1 MRDYLNECSPVH
13 FVFPI
18 DGDCVNERDGEVCGD
33 GVTITAEIAA
43 PAGCTVTVN
52 GITAEERG
60 GGRYFAQVPICG
72 DRATLTAVCG
82 AESAEVEIYRLPD
95 VVGKYRL
102 SVDDNILFLADITA
116 HADEYRSIFDN
127 PYLAIYREAHEKYG
141 AKVHLNLF
149 YAYTGAGKT
158 YFSAHPDDF
167 DLSMVTDKFRA
178 EWAANADWLKLA
190 FHSRAEFPA
199 DPYRHST
206 AEEITA
212 DFLAVKREV
221 ERFAGPASF
230 ADTATTVHYGSG
242 NFETVTALR
251 TQGLRALAGY
261 FTLRADGTPSVSYYA
276 DPDLVK
282 RVGERDFWYDRHSDM
297 LFARI
302 DLVLNIAPHADNM
315 AKLPQIAAHP
325 GRGGFVSIMIH
336 EQYFYPDYRHHKP
349 DFAVR
354 VLEAC
359 RFLHEAG
366 YRGMHLGEL
375 FPALN

>member
-1 MRDYLNECSPVH
+1 MRDYLNEGAPVH

-18 DGDCVNERDGEVCGD
+18 DGDCLNERDGEVCGD
-33 GVTITAEIAA
+33 VLTITAEIAA
-43 PAGCTVTVN
+43 PAGCAVAVN
-52 GITAEERG
+52 GIAAEEQG
-60 GGRYFAQVPICG
+60 SGRYVVRVPVAG
-72 DRATLTAVCG
+72 DRAVLTAVCG
-82 AESAEVEIYRLPD
+82 ADSAEVEVYRLRD

-127 PYLAIYREAHEKYG
+127 PYLAVYREAHEKYG

-149 YAYTGAGKT
+149 YAYTGEAKRL
-158 YFSAHPDDF
+158 FSAHPDDF
-167 DLSMVTDKFRA
+167 DLSMVTDKFRD

-190 FHSRAEFPA
+190 FHARAEFPA
-199 DPYRHST
+199 DPYRDST

-230 ADTATTVHYGSG
+230 ADTVTTVHYGSG
-242 NFETVTALR
+242 SFETVCALR
-251 TQGLRALAGY
+251 AQGIRALAGY
-261 FTLRADGTPSVSYYA
+261 FILKANGRPSVAYYA
-276 DPDLVK
+276 EPDLVK

-302 DLVLNIAPHADNM
+302 DLVLNINPNAQNLAE
-315 AKLPQIAAHP
+315 LPKIAAHT

-336 EQYFYPDYRHHKP
+336 EQYFYPDYRNHRP
-349 DFAVR
+349 DFADR
-354 VLEAC
+354 VLDAC
-359 RFLHEAG
+359 RYLREQG
-366 YRGMHLGEL
+366 YTGMHLGEL
-375 FPALN
+375 FR

>member
-1 MRDYLNECSPVH
+1 MMDYLRDGEPLH

-18 DGDCVNERDGEVCGD
+18 DGDCLNERDGMVCGD
-33 GVTITAEIAA
+33 GLTVTAEVAA
-43 PAGCTVTVN
+43 PADCAVTVN
-52 GITAEERG
+52 GVPAIEREA
-60 GGRYFAQVPICG
+60 GRYAVQVTVQG
-72 DRATLTAVCG
+72 KQAELVAVCG
-82 AESAEVEIYRLPD
+82 DLRAAVTVYRLSD

-116 HADEYRSIFDN
+116 HAEEYTSIFDN
-127 PYLAIYREAHEKYG
+127 PYLAIYREAHEQYG

-149 YAYTGAGKT
+149 YAYTGEGKT
-158 YFSAHPDDF
+158 CFSAHPDDF
-167 DLSMVTDKFRA
+167 DLSMMTDKFRD

-190 FHSRAEFPA
+190 FHAHAEFPA
-199 DPYRHST
+199 DPYRHAT
-206 AEEITA
+206 AEEIRA

-230 ADTATTVHYGSG
+230 ASTATTVHYGSG

-251 TQGLRALAGY
+251 AEGLRALAGY
-261 FTLRADGTPSVSYYA
+261 FTLRANGTPSVSYYA
-276 DPDLVK
+276 EPDLVK

-302 DLVLNIAPHADNM
+302 DLVLNIKPNADNL
-315 AKLPQIAAHP
+315 AELPQIMARP

-336 EQYFYPDYRHHKP
+336 EQYFYPDYRNYRP
-349 DFAVR
+349 DFADR
-354 VLEAC
+354 VLDAC
-359 RFLHEAG
+359 RCLHEQG

-375 FPALN
+375 FA

>member
-1 MRDYLNECSPVH
+1 MRDYLNERAPLH

-18 DGDCVNERDGEVCGD
+18 DGDCVNEWDGAMCGD
-33 GVTITAEIAA
+33 GLIITAEVAA
-43 PAGCTVTVN
+43 PAGCGVTVN
-52 GITAEERG
+52 GVPAIEREAG
-60 GGRYFAQVPICG
+60 HYTAQVMVVG
-72 DRATLTAVCG
+72 KRAELTAVCG
-82 AESAEVEIYRLPD
+82 DLQAAVTVYRLPD
-95 VVGKYRL
+95 VIGKYRL

-116 HADEYRSIFDN
+116 HADEYTSIFDN
-127 PYLAIYREAHEKYG
+127 PYLAVYREAHEKYG

-149 YAYTGAGKT
+149 YAYTGEGKT

-167 DLSMVTDKFRA
+167 DLSMVTDKFRD
-178 EWAANADWLKLA
+178 EWTANADWLKLA

-221 ERFAGPASF
+221 ERFAGPAAF
-230 ADTATTVHYGSG
+230 ADSATTVHYGSG
-242 NFETVTALR
+242 NFETVCALR
-251 TQGLRALAGY
+251 KQGLRVLAGY
-261 FTLRADGTPSVSYYA
+261 FTLRRDGTPSVSYYA
-276 DPDLVK
+276 EPDLAK

-315 AKLPQIAAHP
+315 AELPRIVAHP
-325 GRGGFVSIMIH
+325 SRGGFVSIMIH

-349 DFAVR
+349 DFAER
-354 VLEAC
+354 VLGAC
-359 RFLHEAG
+359 RYLHEQG

-375 FPALN
+375 FK

>member
-1 MRDYLNECSPVH
+1 MIDYLNEGSPVH

-18 DGDCVNERDGEVCGD
+18 DGDCLNERDGEVCGD
-33 GVTITAEIAA
+33 VLTITAEIAA
-43 PAGCTVTVN
+43 PAGCAVTVN
-52 GITAEERG
+52 GIAAEEQG
-60 GGRYFAQVPICG
+60 SGCYFARVPVCG
-72 DRATLTAVCG
+72 DHAVLTAVCG
-82 AESAEVEIYRLPD
+82 GETAEVEVYRLRD

-116 HADEYRSIFDN
+116 HADEYSSIFDN
-127 PYLAIYREAHEKYG
+127 PYLAVYREAHEKYG
-141 AKVHLNLF
+141 VKVHLNLF
-149 YAYTGAGKT
+149 YAYTGEAKKLFT
-158 YFSAHPDDF
+158 AHPDDF
-167 DLSMVTDKFRA
+167 DLSMVTDKFRD

-199 DPYRHST
+199 HPYDRST

-230 ADTATTVHYGSG
+230 ADTVTTVHFGSG
-242 NFETVTALR
+242 NFETVRALR
-251 TQGLRALAGY
+251 AQGLRVLAGY
-261 FTLRADGTPSVSYYA
+261 FTLRSDGTPSVSYYA
-276 DPDLVK
+276 DADLAK

-302 DLVLNIAPHADNM
+302 DLVLNINPHAQNM
-315 AKLPQIAAHP
+315 AELPQIAAHP

-336 EQYFYPDYRHHKP
+336 EQYFYADYRHHKP
-349 DFAVR
+349 DFAER
-354 VLEAC
+354 VLGAC
-359 RFLHEAG
+359 RYLHEQG

-375 FPALN
+375 FR